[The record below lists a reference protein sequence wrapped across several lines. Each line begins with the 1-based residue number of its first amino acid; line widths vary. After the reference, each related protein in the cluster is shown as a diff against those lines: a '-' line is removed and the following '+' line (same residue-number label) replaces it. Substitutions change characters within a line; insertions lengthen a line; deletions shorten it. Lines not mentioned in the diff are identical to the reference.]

1 MDYREALVWPL
12 PPYCLDMADSTLIAD
27 LKSSDKE
34 SNNESSHGSDIDIQ
48 EECQGKN

>member
-1 MDYREALVWPL
+1 MTIASLL
-12 PPYCLDMADSTLIAD
+12 PRHGRLTLIAD